1 LEQTLITFY
10 HISLSYGRKEK
21 ETLTLVS
28 QKAEEILKTTDF
40 GLIAKSPDEK
50 VGKGEFR
57 DLGGGMGEE
66 VIEERLFF
74 EG

>member
-1 LEQTLITFY
+1 LEQTLITFDF
-10 HISLSYGRKEK
+10 ISLSEGRKEK
-21 ETLTLVS
+21 ETLSLVS
-28 QKAEEILKTTDF
+28 KKAEEILKTTDF

-50 VGKGEFR
+50 VGKSKFR
-57 DLGGGMGEE
+57 DLRGEKGEE